1 MAHLMM
7 QVRLQISEICSLV
20 DIDGIRGDIVTNRAA
35 QALVALEGRE
45 EVTME
50 DVRRVIGVCINHR

>member
-1 MAHLMM
+1 MAYLMM